1 MFITLK
7 LLRYIF
13 IKTISDSR
21 ISAANFREWEIGLRT
36 LRMDFNTRT
45 TNLDKYIYY
54 IYYIFFINIGHTQ
67 HCSKRDKVR
76 GIAVSEVFGQITVSD
91 M

>member
-45 TNLDKYIYY
+45 TNLDKYID
-54 IYYIFFINIGHTQ
+54 YIFFINISHTQ

>member
-54 IYYIFFINIGHTQ
+54 IFFINISHTQ